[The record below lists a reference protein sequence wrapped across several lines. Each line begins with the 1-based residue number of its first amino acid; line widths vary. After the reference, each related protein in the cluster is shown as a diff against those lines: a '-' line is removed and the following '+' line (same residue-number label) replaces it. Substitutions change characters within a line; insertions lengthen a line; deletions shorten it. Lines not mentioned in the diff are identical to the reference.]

1 MSTETKT
8 NETRSLNKI
17 FKFYNTVINRPYGK
31 TKEITSIGR
40 REVIYELK
48 EYTG

>member
-17 FKFYNTVINRPYGK
+17 FKFYNTVINKAYGN
-31 TKEITSIGR
+31 TKEINSIEK

-48 EYTG
+48 E